1 MTILL
6 NDSKNGDF
14 KKQADFNVD
23 SLDAI
28 ISLITSKEMFV
39 VDREDAGT
47 DHLTWIYAS
56 ANKEVSMYELHFY
69 NLLW

>member
-47 DHLTWIYAS
+47 DHLT
-56 ANKEVSMYELHFY
+56 
-69 NLLW
+69 

>member
-1 MTILL
+1 MNNVANDQFVISVTILL

-28 ISLITSKEMFV
+28 ITLITSKEMFI
-39 VDREDAGT
+39 VDREDSIT
-47 DHLTWIYAS
+47 DMSNTR
-56 ANKEVSMYELHFY
+56 V
-69 NLLW
+69 

>member
-28 ISLITSKEMFV
+28 ISLITSKEMFI
-39 VDREDAGT
+39 VDREDAST
-47 DHLTWIYAS
+47 DQLT
-56 ANKEVSMYELHFY
+56 
-69 NLLW
+69 

>member
-14 KKQADFNVD
+14 KKQAAFNVD

-39 VDREDAGT
+39 VDREDAST
-47 DHLTWIYAS
+47 DQLT
-56 ANKEVSMYELHFY
+56 
-69 NLLW
+69 